1 MQGFIS
7 LHRKL
12 MENPTWADPNYLK
25 LWIYCLFKASHKE
38 HQQLVGNQIVILERG
53 QFVTGRKA
61 LFEDMNRGVKHDQ
74 QLSEKTW
81 SRYLKNLEKWQM
93 LTIKVTNKYSVITIV
108 NYEVY
113 QGVFNKVDHQS
124 DQQLT
129 NSCPSNDQQLTT
141 NNNVN
146 NVNKKE
152 RHKQVYDETSIYF
165 QLAVFFYET
174 IKIND
179 PDFKKPNLQK
189 WSNDIRLMMEI
200 DKRTEDQIRYLIKW
214 VQQDD
219 FEMVNVLCPSK
230 LRKRYDQLV
239 LKVKRDKEKS
249 KNKVVALEPNREPKR
264 NNDHIE
270 KMKKLHGGDAEH
282 A

>member
-12 MENPTWADPNYLK
+12 MENPIWGDPNYLK

-38 HQQLVGNQIVILERG
+38 HEQLVGNQIVTLGRG

-61 LFEDMNRGVKHDQ
+61 LFEDMNRGVKPDQ

-93 LTIKVTNKYSVITIV
+93 LTIKVTNKFSVVTID

-113 QGVFNKVDHQS
+113 QDVFNKVDHQS

-129 NSCPSNDQQLTT
+129 NSCPANDQQLTT

-146 NVNKKE
+146 NANKKE
-152 RHKQVYDETSIYF
+152 RHKQVYDETSIYY
-165 QLAVFFYET
+165 QLAVFFYER
-174 IKIND
+174 ILEND
-179 PDFKKPNLQK
+179 ADFKQPNLQK
-189 WSNDIRLMMEI
+189 WANDIRLMMEI
-200 DKRTEDQIRYLIKW
+200 DKRTEEQIRYLIRW

-219 FEMVNVLCPSK
+219 FEMVNVLSPAK

-239 LKVKRDKEKS
+239 LKVKREKEKAKS
-249 KNKVVALEPNREPKR
+249 KVVPLEASREPKR
-264 NNDHIE
+264 NNEHIE
-270 KMKKLHGGDAEH
+270 KMKKLHGGDAER